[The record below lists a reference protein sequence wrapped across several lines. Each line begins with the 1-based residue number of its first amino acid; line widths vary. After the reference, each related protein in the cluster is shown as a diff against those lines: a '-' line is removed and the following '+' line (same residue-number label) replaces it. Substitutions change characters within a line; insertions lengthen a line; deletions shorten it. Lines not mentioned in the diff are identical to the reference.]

1 MAQSSAKLEMDALL
15 EPAFLAEFQEQAAGP
30 SPIEEDLDHSTCLS
44 WFQRRKTPAGRST
57 RIGIRVLDVSISV
70 MALFLLLPAWILI
83 ALAIR
88 LETKGPIVF
97 RQRRTGLDGL
107 GFPMFKFRSMV
118 HEEERGPLKLTRR
131 GDMRITRVGTFLR
144 RYRLDETPQFINVLR
159 GEMSVV
165 GPRPEMPAMVDF
177 AGRCIDG
184 YHDRHK
190 ELPGIT
196 GLAQIINGYDG
207 NLEGLMRTSALD
219 RHYVRHLS
227 ITNYWGILLRT
238 VPTVLLCRG
247 AV

>member
-1 MAQSSAKLEMDALL
+1 MAQSTAKLEMDASL
-15 EPAFLAEFQEQAAGP
+15 EPAFLAEFQEQAAGS
-30 SPIEEDLDHSTCLS
+30 SPIEKDLDQTPCLK
-44 WFQRRKTPAGRST
+44 WFHRRKFSAGLST
-57 RIGIRVLDVSISV
+57 RLSIRILDVSISL

-88 LETKGPIVF
+88 LETRGPVIF
-97 RQRRTGLDGL
+97 LQRRIGLDGL
-107 GFPMFKFRSMV
+107 GFRMFKFRSMI
-118 HEEERGPLKLTRR
+118 HEDLRGPLRLTRQ
-131 GDMRITRVGTFLR
+131 GDGRITHVGAFIR

-165 GPRPEMPAMVDF
+165 GPRPEIPAMVEF
-177 AGRCIDG
+177 AGRRISG
-184 YHDRHK
+184 YEERHQ

-207 NLEGLMRTSALD
+207 NLEGLRRTSALD
-219 RHYVRHLS
+219 RHYIRHISLA
-227 ITNYWGILLRT
+227 NYVGILLRT

>member
-1 MAQSSAKLEMDALL
+1 MAQSSMKLEIDAPL
-15 EPAFLAEFQEQAAGP
+15 EPAFLAEFQEQSAGL
-30 SPIEEDLDHSTCLS
+30 SPVEEDLDQNPCLS
-44 WFQRRKTPAGRST
+44 WFHRRKNSATLST
-57 RIGIRVLDVSISV
+57 RLAIRILDVSISL

-83 ALAIR
+83 ALALR
-88 LETKGPIVF
+88 METPGPVIF

-107 GFPMFKFRSMV
+107 GFSMFKFRSML
-118 HEEERGPLKLTRR
+118 HTNEREALRLTRQ
-131 GDMRITRVGTFLR
+131 GDGRITRVGAFLR

-159 GEMSVV
+159 GEMSIV
-165 GPRPEMPAMVDF
+165 GPRPEMPAMVEF
-177 AGRCIDG
+177 ARRRIHNYDQ
-184 YHDRHK
+184 RHQ

-207 NLEGLMRTSALD
+207 NLDGLRRTAALD

-227 ITNYWGILLRT
+227 LLNYLGILLRT